1 MMLAQLAQEAGVPD
15 GVLQIVHGAAPT
27 VNALLDAP
35 EVKALSFV
43 GGDKAGTY
51 VHQRG
56 THQGKRVQSNM
67 QAKNHC
73 VGQLSGHCDILTV
86 RCCYRMQ
93 TGTMLWTG
101 LLERL
106 PVLQVSGAWP
116 SQPVSF
122 WLDVKRQGLFK

>member
-1 MMLAQLAQEAGVPD
+1 MILAQLAQEAGVPD
-15 GVLQIVHGAAPT
+15 GVLQIIHGAAPT

-56 THQGKRVQSNM
+56 THQGKRIQSNM

-73 VGQLSGHCDILTV
+73 VSTYP
-86 RCCYRMQ
+86 RC
-93 TGTMLWTG
+93 
-101 LLERL
+101 
-106 PVLQVSGAWP
+106 VFV
-116 SQPVSF
+116 
-122 WLDVKRQGLFK
+122 D

>member
-1 MMLAQLAQEAGVPD
+1 MILAQLAQEAGVPD
-15 GVLQIVHGAAPT
+15 GVLQIIHGAAPT

-56 THQGKRVQSNM
+56 TYQGKRIQSNM

-73 VGQLSGHCDILTV
+73 VGISPP
-86 RCCYRMQ
+86 R
-93 TGTMLWTG
+93 
-101 LLERL
+101 
-106 PVLQVSGAWP
+106 VL
-116 SQPVSF
+116 
-122 WLDVKRQGLFK
+122 R

>member
-1 MMLAQLAQEAGVPD
+1 MLAELAQEAGVPD
-15 GVLQIVHGAAPT
+15 GVLQIIHGAAPT

-73 VGQLSGHCDILTV
+73 VSTVPSVCTINELTCRSSYLMPTEMMRWMGSWELSPV
-86 RCCYRMQ
+86 R
-93 TGTMLWTG
+93 
-101 LLERL
+101 
-106 PVLQVSGAWP
+106 PVNDVWP
-116 SQPVSF
+116 FLPVSF
-122 WLDVKRQGLFK
+122 VCHSESFDS

>member
-1 MMLAQLAQEAGVPD
+1 MILAQLAQEAGVPD
-15 GVLQIVHGAAPT
+15 GVLQIIHGAAPT

-73 VGQLSGHCDILTV
+73 VSTF
-86 RCCYRMQ
+86 
-93 TGTMLWTG
+93 TGS
-101 LLERL
+101 
-106 PVLQVSGAWP
+106 VS
-116 SQPVSF
+116 V
-122 WLDVKRQGLFK
+122 D

>member
-1 MMLAQLAQEAGVPD
+1 MILAQLAQEAGVPD
-15 GVLQIVHGAAPT
+15 GVLQIIHGAAPT

-56 THQGKRVQSNM
+56 THQGKRIQSNM

-73 VGQLSGHCDILTV
+73 VSRLACPELMCRSYYLMPIAMTLWMGLSV
-86 RCCYRMQ
+86 
-93 TGTMLWTG
+93 
-101 LLERL
+101 LLPEL
-106 PVLQVSGAWP
+106 PVSG
-116 SQPVSF
+116 V
-122 WLDVKRQGLFK
+122 WLYQLVCRIHQNRRAC

>member
-1 MMLAQLAQEAGVPD
+1 MILAQLAQEAGVPD
-15 GVLQIVHGAAPT
+15 GVLQIIHGAAPT

-56 THQGKRVQSNM
+56 THQGKRIQSNM

-73 VGQLSGHCDILTV
+73 VSPFYSLCVVD
-86 RCCYRMQ
+86 
-93 TGTMLWTG
+93 
-101 LLERL
+101 
-106 PVLQVSGAWP
+106 
-116 SQPVSF
+116 
-122 WLDVKRQGLFK
+122 

>member
-1 MMLAQLAQEAGVPD
+1 MILAQLAQEAGVPD
-15 GVLQIVHGAAPT
+15 GVLQIIHGAAPT

-73 VGQLSGHCDILTV
+73 VSLALRHEAVELKD
-86 RCCYRMQ
+86 RYCCLMPISMMR
-93 TGTMLWTG
+93 
-101 LLERL
+101 
-106 PVLQVSGAWP
+106 
-116 SQPVSF
+116 
-122 WLDVKRQGLFK
+122 

>member
-1 MMLAQLAQEAGVPD
+1 MILAQLAQEAGVPD
-15 GVLQIVHGAAPT
+15 GVLQIIHGAAPT

-56 THQGKRVQSNM
+56 THQGKRIQSNM

-73 VGQLSGHCDILTV
+73 VSISILFMYPLTDSQVLLPDANRNDALDGIVGAFAGAAGQRCMALSAC
-86 RCCYRMQ
+86 
-93 TGTMLWTG
+93 
-101 LLERL
+101 E
-106 PVLQVSGAWP
+106 P
-116 SQPVSF
+116 
-122 WLDVKRQGLFK
+122 LDLDRRAC